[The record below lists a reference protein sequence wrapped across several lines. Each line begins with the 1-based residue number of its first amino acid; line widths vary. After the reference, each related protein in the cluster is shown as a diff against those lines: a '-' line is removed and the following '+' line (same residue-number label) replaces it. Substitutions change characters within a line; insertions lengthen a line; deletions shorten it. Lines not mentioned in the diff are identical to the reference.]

1 MTDAR
6 ILVLGAGSDIGQAI
20 ARRFA
25 HAGFHVQLAA
35 RDADQIAAAG
45 QDIALRHGVD
55 VTCHQ
60 MDVTDLPGAETFFA
74 ALPASPTLVVSVV
87 GWMGTQDD
95 VARDVEQVQKTIAT
109 NFTGPA
115 WVLEV
120 AARHLAALDVKTG
133 IIGVSSVAGD
143 RGRATNY
150 WYGAAK
156 AGFSAFLS
164 GLRQKYASSKL
175 HVMTVKPG
183 FVATQM
189 TAGMDLPARLTAQ
202 PDEVG
207 EKVYKGWQNRR
218 NTLYV
223 KSIWWVVMTIITTL
237 PEGIFKR
244 TKF

>member
-6 ILVLGAGSDIGQAI
+6 ILVLGAGSDIGQAV

-25 HAGFHVQLAA
+25 QAGFHVQLAA
-35 RDADQIAAAG
+35 RDTDNIKLSCK
-45 QDIALRHGVD
+45 DIALRYNVN
-55 VTCHQ
+55 VTCHEL
-60 MDVTDLPGAETFFA
+60 DVTDLPGAEVFFE
-74 ALPASPTLVVSVV
+74 ALDVSPTLVVSVV
-87 GWMGTQDD
+87 GWMGAQDE
-95 VARDVEQVQKTIAT
+95 VARDAEQVNKTIAT

-115 WVLEV
+115 WALEV
-120 AARHLAALDVKTG
+120 AARHLAALDVETG

-164 GLRQKYASSKL
+164 GLRQKYAGSKL

-183 FVATQM
+183 FVATKM

-202 PDEVG
+202 PEDVG
-207 EKVYKGWQNRR
+207 EKIFKAWEKRR

-223 KSIWWVVMTIITTL
+223 KSIWWLVMAIITAL
-237 PEGIFKR
+237 PEAIFKR

>member
-6 ILVLGAGSDIGQAI
+6 ILVLGAGSDIGQAV

-25 HAGFHVQLAA
+25 QAGFHVQLAA
-35 RDADQIAAAG
+35 RDTDQIKLSCD
-45 QDIALRHGVD
+45 DIALRCNVN
-55 VTCHQ
+55 VTCHE
-60 MDVTDLPGAETFFA
+60 MDVTDLSGAEAFFDT
-74 ALPASPTLVVSVV
+74 LDVSPTLVVSVV
-87 GWMGTQDD
+87 GWMGVQDE
-95 VARDVEQVQKTIAT
+95 VARDVEQVNKTIAA

-115 WVLEV
+115 WALEV
-120 AARHLAALDVKTG
+120 AARHLAALDVETG

-164 GLRQKYASSKL
+164 GLRQKYVGSKL

-183 FVATQM
+183 FVATKM

-202 PDEVG
+202 PEDVG
-207 EKVYKGWQNRR
+207 EKIFRAWEKRR

-223 KSIWWVVMTIITTL
+223 KSIWWLVMTIITAL
-237 PEGIFKR
+237 PEAIFKR